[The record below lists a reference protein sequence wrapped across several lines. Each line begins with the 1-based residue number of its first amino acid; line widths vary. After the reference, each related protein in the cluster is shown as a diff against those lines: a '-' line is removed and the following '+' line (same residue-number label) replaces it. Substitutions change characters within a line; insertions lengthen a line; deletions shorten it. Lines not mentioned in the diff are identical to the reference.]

1 MAIYN
6 DLPILIIAF
15 NRVEITRSLIE
26 SLREIA
32 PRQLFYSVDGPK
44 QNNDQDLQINQQMRE
59 LVSTIDW
66 PCSVETLFSESNYGS
81 GLWPYKSISWAL
93 SKSEK
98 ILILEDDVRITH
110 TFYEI
115 SVYCLNK
122 FEDDKEVFAICASN
136 ISDTWGSE
144 KSYQINSSKYFAGWG
159 WAIWADR
166 WDDYKFKIDESAEL
180 SFFSLLKLNNLNF
193 LISSYFWI
201 NFYRIKHDYIN
212 AWDYQINYLL
222 FITNMKVL
230 KPDRNLSTNIG
241 IGASATHTKKMPEI
255 KLNYLP
261 FDVSN
266 LNINLF
272 IDSKKERLWRKYR
285 LRFLIKSLWLK
296 LYI

>member
-1 MAIYN
+1 
-6 DLPILIIAF
+6 
-15 NRVEITRSLIE
+15 
-26 SLREIA
+26 
-32 PRQLFYSVDGPK
+32 
-44 QNNDQDLQINQQMRE
+44 
-59 LVSTIDW
+59 
-66 PCSVETLFSESNYGS
+66 
-81 GLWPYKSISWAL
+81 
-93 SKSEK
+93 
-98 ILILEDDVRITH
+98 
-110 TFYEI
+110 
-115 SVYCLNK
+115 LNK

-136 ISDTWGSE
+136 ISDTRGSE

-166 WDDYKFKIDESAEL
+166 WGEYKFKIDESAEL

-193 LISSYFWI
+193 WISSYFWI

-241 IGASATHTKKMPEI
+241 IGASATHTKKMPEL

-261 FDVSN
+261 FDLSK

-272 IDSKKERLWRKYR
+272 IDSKQERLWRKSR

-296 LYI
+296 LYR